1 MPFLILKID
10 KYMNSDHGLTIEQ
23 LSEYKNVIITQPNCP
38 YCVKAKL
45 LLDQQGTEY
54 STLVL
59 GQELTKTVM
68 VDFIQHIAN
77 VSVRTVPQIILDGH
91 YIGGHDDLVAFLER
105 QVDKTS
111 FDDFEL

>member
-1 MPFLILKID
+1 MLFLIPKINPFMSND
-10 KYMNSDHGLTIEQ
+10 QSLTIDQ
-23 LSEYKNVIITQPNCP
+23 LSEYQNVVITQPNCP
-38 YCVKAKL
+38 YCVKAKA

-54 STLVL
+54 TTLVL

-68 VDFIQHIAN
+68 VDFIQHCAN
-77 VSVRTVPQIILDGH
+77 VNVRTVPQIILNGH

-105 QVDKTS
+105 QVDNTS